1 MEAVSLGVS
10 EFQSPQELLKY
21 IDSVLNDLRRKLG
34 ELLRQI
40 EDLRARSERSER
52 LLRIISSLAGGGGQP
67 TAGETVIE
75 IEKVKIYVNPTPKSE
90 LEVLESIAEAI
101 NAKITRLHNI
111 RRGLEK
117 LVESGVDTPVRVVFE
132 DYIPKAIIIKL

>member
-1 MEAVSLGVS
+1 MTIGVM

-40 EDLRARSERSER
+40 EDLRAKSEKGEK
-52 LLRIISSLAGGGGQP
+52 LLKLIASLAGTP
-67 TAGETVIE
+67 SSAAAPETVIE
-75 IEKVKIYVNPTPKSE
+75 IERVRILINPTAKSE

-101 NAKITRLHNI
+101 NTKITRLHTI

-117 LVESGVDTPVRVVFE
+117 LVESGIDTPLRVVIE